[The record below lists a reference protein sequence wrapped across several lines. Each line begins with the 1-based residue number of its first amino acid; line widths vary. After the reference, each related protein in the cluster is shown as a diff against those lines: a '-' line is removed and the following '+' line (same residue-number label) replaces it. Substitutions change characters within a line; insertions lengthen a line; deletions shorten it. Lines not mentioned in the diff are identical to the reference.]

1 MLDGRGFMSLV
12 YVYLARELQEERV
25 QDLNYNF
32 TNPHCWNRSRK
43 LRRRTRRRL
52 ALPSQSTGGGG
63 GVGREKGRC
72 NEDCLH
78 REEVGVVGGW
88 MAGWFHLTLH

>member
-1 MLDGRGFMSLV
+1 MPPSLALSLKRLWVLLDGRGFMSLV

-25 QDLNYNF
+25 QDLNYNL

-43 LRRRTRRRL
+43 LRRRTRRGL
-52 ALPSQSTGGGG
+52 ALPYQSKGGG
-63 GVGREKGRC
+63 GVGRGRG

-78 REEVGVVGGW
+78 GEEVGVVGG
-88 MAGWFHLTLH
+88 